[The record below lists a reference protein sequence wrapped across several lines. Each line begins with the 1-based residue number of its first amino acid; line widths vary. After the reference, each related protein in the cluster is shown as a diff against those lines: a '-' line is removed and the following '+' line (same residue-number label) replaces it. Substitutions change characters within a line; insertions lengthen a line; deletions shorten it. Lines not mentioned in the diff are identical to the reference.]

1 MAIRIVSAGTTIVK
15 KITVGT
21 PNRIG
26 QVSTGRITTLD
37 DVNGV
42 VGLAGGSYLIFDSA
56 TQKYIHRNFD
66 SDATALITN
75 SKITSLNDVNS
86 NINLSNGTYLRYD
99 SSTGN
104 FIHKGFDSDA
114 RNLISGGTGVTYTS
128 GTGVIEIG
136 QPVDSSDSPTFT
148 NLTLT
153 NHLRGPATLVIDP
166 AGIGDNTGKV
176 VIAGNLQ
183 VDGVQT
189 TINSTTLSINDK
201 NIILA
206 DSAVDSA
213 AANGAGITVT
223 GANATIQ
230 YNATSDTWDLNK
242 AIAVSGGLTATGN
255 IDVGTNKILYSNVYG
270 QEDDLPSASSY
281 HGMFAHVHGTQ
292 RAYYAHGGNWLKLID
307 ETNPIGSS
315 LIPSVDSAYDLG
327 SPTKKWK
334 ELYLSGKTLYLG
346 GVRLEDHNSQ
356 LRVLDSA
363 GNVVKFAMTSNTTS
377 DLTEGSN
384 LYYTTARA
392 DSDAKNAIS
401 ADVALSYNPATG
413 QVVHTNS
420 GVTAGAYGSASLVPT
435 ISVNSLGHIDSIGTV
450 SVAGVSTL
458 SFDSNNATVSIG
470 TADGNTFNTRIGLKS
485 FSTNDLVE
493 SSGNLYFTEARVDS
507 AIADIVTTGTFRS
520 TVNAFGTLASSITST
535 PHETLSGHTNTLFS
549 SQDSYNHIAIL
560 GPNVGIAGPTGT
572 KLIETFG
579 LADSD
584 AGAGEG
590 EVRLYYNGNEVLR
603 TGDYGVS
610 FGANKILYSNVY
622 DNESDLPSASQV
634 HGMFAH
640 VHATGK
646 GYYAHAGNWVKLIDE
661 TSSTTTD
668 LTEGSNLYYTTARND
683 SDTNSYIAGNR
694 TYGNITTT
702 GYIAG
707 PATLV
712 IDPAGVG
719 DNTGKVVIAGNLQV
733 DGVQTIINST
743 TISINDKNIILADS
757 AADSAASNGAGITV
771 TGSNALIQYNATSD
785 TWDLNKPFGRIRNV
799 LSTYST
805 TDLSEGTNLYYTKAR
820 ADSDGKNSISLID
833 SGGDGSLTYD
843 KVSGV
848 INYVGPS
855 SAEVRA
861 HFSGGTGI
869 TYNNGTGEI
878 KITDTTVVAGT
889 YGSASLVPI
898 VKVNAQGQVD
908 SVGTVS
914 VAGVSSAAFVEA
926 TGIFTINTAD
936 GNSFATTI
944 LDSDLTKTRAR
955 NVLRAVDAG
964 GDGQFV
970 YDSASG
976 TFTYTGPSAAEVRAH
991 LSASGDLSYNSS
1003 TGVFSFDVESVYTQG
1018 NFDSDFNTTLDAA
1031 AIGGTGISYAADS
1044 NTLSITNTG
1053 VTAASYGTASL
1064 VPVLAINA
1072 QGQITSASTVSVAGV
1087 SSTSFDSD
1095 KGIFT
1100 INTADG
1106 GSFPTTLF
1114 DSDYTKSRTRESIR
1128 AVDAGGDGSFA
1139 YDSASGTFTY
1149 TGASASETRAHFT
1162 GGNGIGITNGK
1173 VDMDSAYSA
1182 VFSKVTNTS
1191 GELFTK
1197 PTDISIV
1204 DGAAT
1209 VIDLETHDS
1218 DFKSIEY
1225 LVHMDDSAG
1234 GNVQLSK
1241 LLLTYNKT
1249 NVFYTEYGMTSS
1261 FSNDSDIG
1269 TLTADVVGADIRL
1282 IFTRSTGMGNIKV
1295 KPVKTVIS

>member
-15 KITVGT
+15 RITVGT

-37 DVNGV
+37 DVNGIS
-42 VGLAGGSYLIFDSA
+42 GLAGGSYLRFDSA

-66 SDATALITN
+66 SDATSLITN

-86 NINLSNGTYLRYD
+86 TTNLSNGTYLRYD

-114 RNLISGGTGVTYTS
+114 RNLIS
-128 GTGVIEIG
+128 
-136 QPVDSSDSPTFT
+136 
-148 NLTLT
+148 
-153 NHLRGPATLVIDP
+153 
-166 AGIGDNTGKV
+166 
-176 VIAGNLQ
+176 
-183 VDGVQT
+183 
-189 TINSTTLSINDK
+189 
-201 NIILA
+201 
-206 DSAVDSA
+206 
-213 AANGAGITVT
+213 
-223 GANATIQ
+223 
-230 YNATSDTWDLNK
+230 
-242 AIAVSGGLTATGN
+242 
-255 IDVGTNKILYSNVYG
+255 
-270 QEDDLPSASSY
+270 
-281 HGMFAHVHGTQ
+281 
-292 RAYYAHGGNWLKLID
+292 
-307 ETNPIGSS
+307 
-315 LIPSVDSAYDLG
+315 
-327 SPTKKWK
+327 
-334 ELYLSGKTLYLG
+334 
-346 GVRLEDHNSQ
+346 
-356 LRVLDSA
+356 
-363 GNVVKFAMTSNTTS
+363 
-377 DLTEGSN
+377 
-384 LYYTTARA
+384 
-392 DSDAKNAIS
+392 
-401 ADVALSYNPATG
+401 ADVALSYNSATG

-420 GVTAGAYGSASLVPT
+420 GVTSGRYGSASLVPT
-435 ISVNSLGHIDSIGTV
+435 ISVNDLGHIDSIGTV

-470 TADGNTFNTRIGLKS
+470 TADGNTFNTRIGLKA
-485 FSTNDLVE
+485 FSTNDLAE
-493 SSGNLYFTEARVDS
+493 SSGNLYYTDARVRLALRDNVLTETFNS
-507 AIADIVTTGTFRS
+507 TFGGGGATVAKLQSTTRVDENGDDIAGVSD
-520 TVNAFGTLASSITST
+520 
-535 PHETLSGHTNTLFS
+535 TLFS
-549 SQDSYNHIAIL
+549 SVDSTNRLVIQSTNLAIISQNNKQVLETTQTEYGTSIAL
-560 GPNVGIAGPTGT
+560 FHDGNKKLETTSTG
-572 KLIETFG
+572 LS
-579 LADSD
+579 A
-584 AGAGEG
+584 
-590 EVRLYYNGNEVLR
+590 
-603 TGDYGVS
+603 TGDIDVGT
-610 FGANKILYSNVY
+610 GKILYSNIY
-622 DNESDLPSASQV
+622 SSEGDLPSASSY

-640 VHATGK
+640 VHGTGRA
-646 GYYAHAGNWVKLIDE
+646 YYAHAGNWLKLIDE
-661 TSSTTTD
+661 TNTIGSSLIPSTDSAHDLGSPTNKWKELYLSGKTLYLGGVRLEDHNTQLRVLDSAGNVVKVALTSNSTSD

-733 DGVQTIINST
+733 DGVQTTINST
-743 TISINDKNIILADS
+743 ALSINDKNIILADS
-757 AADSAASNGAGITV
+757 AADSSAANGAGITV
-771 TGSNALIQYNATSD
+771 TGANALIQYNSTTD
-785 TWDLNKPFGRIRNV
+785 TWDLNKPLGATRNHLV
-799 LSTYST
+799 NFST
-805 TDLSEGTNLYYTKAR
+805 TNLSEGTNKYYLTTR
-820 ADSDGKNSISLID
+820 ADSDAKNAISVTD
-833 SGGDGSLTYD
+833 AGGDGSLAYN
-843 KVSGV
+843 SSNGV
-848 INYVGPS
+848 ITYTGPS
-855 SAEVRA
+855 AAEVRA

-869 TYNNGTGEI
+869 TYNSGNGEVTL
-878 KITDTTVVAGT
+878 TNTTVVAGT
-889 YGSASLVPI
+889 YGSASLVPQ
-898 VKVNAQGQVD
+898 VKINAQGQVD
-908 SVGTVS
+908 SIGTIS

-944 LDSDLTKTRAR
+944 LDSDLTKSRTRESIR
-955 NVLRAVDAG
+955 SVDAG
-964 GDGQFV
+964 GDGSFA

-1053 VTAASYGTASL
+1053 VTAASYGSASL

-1072 QGQITSASTVSVAGV
+1072 QGQVTSASTVSVAGV

-1149 TGASASETRAHFT
+1149 TGASATETRAHFT

>member
-26 QVSTGRITTLD
+26 QVSTGRITNLD
-37 DVNGV
+37 DVNGIS
-42 VGLAGGSYLIFDSA
+42 GLAGGSYIRFDSA
-56 TQKYIHRNFD
+56 TQKYIHRN
-66 SDATALITN
+66 
-75 SKITSLNDVNS
+75 
-86 NINLSNGTYLRYD
+86 
-99 SSTGN
+99 
-104 FIHKGFDSDA
+104 FDSDA

-166 AGIGDNTGKV
+166 AGVGDNTGKV

-242 AIAVSGGLTATGN
+242 AIAVSGGLTVTG
-255 IDVGTNKILYSNVYG
+255 
-270 QEDDLPSASSY
+270 A
-281 HGMFAHVHGTQ
+281 
-292 RAYYAHGGNWLKLID
+292 
-307 ETNPIGSS
+307 IGSS

-346 GVRLEDHNSQ
+346 GVRLEDHNTQ

-363 GNVVKFAMTSNTTS
+363 GNVVKVALTSNSTS

-401 ADVALSYNPATG
+401 ADIALSYNSATG

-420 GVTAGAYGSASLVPT
+420 GVTSGRYGSASLVPT
-435 ISVNSLGHIDSIGTV
+435 ISVNDLGHIDSIGTV

-470 TADGNTFNTRIGLKS
+470 TADGNTFNTRIGLKA

-520 TVNAFGTLASSITST
+520 TVNAFGALASSIFST

-549 SQDSYNHIAIL
+549 SQDSNNHIAIL
-560 GPNVGIAGPTGT
+560 GGNVGIASPTGT

-579 LADSD
+579 LADSG
-584 AGAGEG
+584 AGAGAG

-603 TGDYGVS
+603 TGSYGVN
-610 FGANKILYSNVY
+610 FGTNKILYSNIY
-622 DNESDLPSASQV
+622 DTIDDLPTASSY

-640 VHATGK
+640 VHETGK
-646 GYYAHAGNWVKLIDE
+646 GYYAHAGNWIKLIDE
-661 TSSTTTD
+661 TSSTTGD
-668 LTEGSNLYYTTARND
+668 LSEGYNLYYTDARV
-683 SDTNSYIAGNR
+683 DTRISGNR

-719 DNTGKVVIAGNLQV
+719 DNTGKVVIAGDLQV

-743 TISINDKNIILADS
+743 ALSINDKNIILADS
-757 AADSAASNGAGITV
+757 AADSSAANGAGITV
-771 TGSNALIQYNATSD
+771 SGANALIQYNSTSD

-1053 VTAASYGTASL
+1053 VTAASYGSASL

-1072 QGQITSASTVSVAGV
+1072 QGQVTSASTVSVAGV

-1114 DSDYTKSRTRESIR
+1114 DSDYTKSRTRESVR

-1149 TGASASETRAHFT
+1149 TGASATETRAHFT

>member
-1 MAIRIVSAGTTIVK
+1 M
-15 KITVGT
+15 
-21 PNRIG
+21 
-26 QVSTGRITTLD
+26 
-37 DVNGV
+37 
-42 VGLAGGSYLIFDSA
+42 
-56 TQKYIHRNFD
+56 
-66 SDATALITN
+66 
-75 SKITSLNDVNS
+75 
-86 NINLSNGTYLRYD
+86 
-99 SSTGN
+99 
-104 FIHKGFDSDA
+104 
-114 RNLISGGTGVTYTS
+114 
-128 GTGVIEIG
+128 
-136 QPVDSSDSPTFT
+136 
-148 NLTLT
+148 
-153 NHLRGPATLVIDP
+153 
-166 AGIGDNTGKV
+166 
-176 VIAGNLQ
+176 
-183 VDGVQT
+183 
-189 TINSTTLSINDK
+189 
-201 NIILA
+201 
-206 DSAVDSA
+206 
-213 AANGAGITVT
+213 
-223 GANATIQ
+223 
-230 YNATSDTWDLNK
+230 
-242 AIAVSGGLTATGN
+242 
-255 IDVGTNKILYSNVYG
+255 
-270 QEDDLPSASSY
+270 
-281 HGMFAHVHGTQ
+281 
-292 RAYYAHGGNWLKLID
+292 
-307 ETNPIGSS
+307 
-315 LIPSVDSAYDLG
+315 
-327 SPTKKWK
+327 
-334 ELYLSGKTLYLG
+334 
-346 GVRLEDHNSQ
+346 
-356 LRVLDSA
+356 
-363 GNVVKFAMTSNTTS
+363 
-377 DLTEGSN
+377 
-384 LYYTTARA
+384 
-392 DSDAKNAIS
+392 
-401 ADVALSYNPATG
+401 
-413 QVVHTNS
+413 
-420 GVTAGAYGSASLVPT
+420 
-435 ISVNSLGHIDSIGTV
+435 
-450 SVAGVSTL
+450 
-458 SFDSNNATVSIG
+458 
-470 TADGNTFNTRIGLKS
+470 
-485 FSTNDLVE
+485 
-493 SSGNLYFTEARVDS
+493 
-507 AIADIVTTGTFRS
+507 
-520 TVNAFGTLASSITST
+520 
-535 PHETLSGHTNTLFS
+535 
-549 SQDSYNHIAIL
+549 
-560 GPNVGIAGPTGT
+560 
-572 KLIETFG
+572 
-579 LADSD
+579 
-584 AGAGEG
+584 
-590 EVRLYYNGNEVLR
+590 
-603 TGDYGVS
+603 
-610 FGANKILYSNVY
+610 
-622 DNESDLPSASQV
+622 
-634 HGMFAH
+634 
-640 VHATGK
+640 
-646 GYYAHAGNWVKLIDE
+646 
-661 TSSTTTD
+661 
-668 LTEGSNLYYTTARND
+668 
-683 SDTNSYIAGNR
+683 
-694 TYGNITTT
+694 
-702 GYIAG
+702 
-707 PATLV
+707 
-712 IDPAGVG
+712 
-719 DNTGKVVIAGNLQV
+719 
-733 DGVQTIINST
+733 
-743 TISINDKNIILADS
+743 
-757 AADSAASNGAGITV
+757 
-771 TGSNALIQYNATSD
+771 
-785 TWDLNKPFGRIRNV
+785 
-799 LSTYST
+799 
-805 TDLSEGTNLYYTKAR
+805 
-820 ADSDGKNSISLID
+820 
-833 SGGDGSLTYD
+833 
-843 KVSGV
+843 
-848 INYVGPS
+848 
-855 SAEVRA
+855 
-861 HFSGGTGI
+861 
-869 TYNNGTGEI
+869 
-878 KITDTTVVAGT
+878 
-889 YGSASLVPI
+889 
-898 VKVNAQGQVD
+898 NAQGQVD

>member
-15 KITVGT
+15 RITVGT

-26 QVSTGRITTLD
+26 QVSTGRITNLD
-37 DVNGV
+37 DVNGIS
-42 VGLAGGSYLIFDSA
+42 GLAGGSYIRFDSA

-66 SDATALITN
+66 SDVTSLNTAFKL
-75 SKITSLNDVNS
+75 TSLNDVNS
-86 NINLSNGTYLRYD
+86 TTNLSNGTYLRYD

-104 FIHKGFDSDA
+104 FIHRNFDSDG
-114 RNLISGGTGVTYTS
+114 RNL
-128 GTGVIEIG
+128 
-136 QPVDSSDSPTFT
+136 
-148 NLTLT
+148 
-153 NHLRGPATLVIDP
+153 
-166 AGIGDNTGKV
+166 
-176 VIAGNLQ
+176 
-183 VDGVQT
+183 
-189 TINSTTLSINDK
+189 
-201 NIILA
+201 
-206 DSAVDSA
+206 
-213 AANGAGITVT
+213 
-223 GANATIQ
+223 
-230 YNATSDTWDLNK
+230 
-242 AIAVSGGLTATGN
+242 
-255 IDVGTNKILYSNVYG
+255 
-270 QEDDLPSASSY
+270 
-281 HGMFAHVHGTQ
+281 
-292 RAYYAHGGNWLKLID
+292 
-307 ETNPIGSS
+307 
-315 LIPSVDSAYDLG
+315 
-327 SPTKKWK
+327 
-334 ELYLSGKTLYLG
+334 
-346 GVRLEDHNSQ
+346 
-356 LRVLDSA
+356 
-363 GNVVKFAMTSNTTS
+363 
-377 DLTEGSN
+377 
-384 LYYTTARA
+384 
-392 DSDAKNAIS
+392 IS
-401 ADVALSYNPATG
+401 ADVALSYNSATG

-435 ISVNSLGHIDSIGTV
+435 ISVNTLGHIDSIGTV

-470 TADGNTFNTRIGLKS
+470 TADGNTFNTRIGLKA
-485 FSTNDLVE
+485 FTTNDLVE
-493 SSGNLYFTEARVDS
+493 GPDPRDSGGAAGNLYYTNERVENHLLPSVSTVQLSSKFTVSGPIVALLRTRNRVDENTGNNIPGFS
-507 AIADIVTTGTFRS
+507 TTDFMSNDS
-520 TVNAFGTLASSITST
+520 TNQLAITSKK
-535 PHETLSGHTNTLFS
+535 
-549 SQDSYNHIAIL
+549 
-560 GPNVGIAGPTGT
+560 VGILSVAN
-572 KLIETFG
+572 KRLLETFG
-579 LADSD
+579 TSDSESI
-584 AGAGEG
+584 ALFQNNSKKLETTPTGIS
-590 EVRLYYNGNEVLR
+590 VTGNIDVG
-603 TGDYGVS
+603 TG
-610 FGANKILYSNVY
+610 KILYSNVY
-622 DNESDLPSASQV
+622 SGEDDLPSASSY

-640 VHATGK
+640 VHSTQRA
-646 GYYAHAGNWVKLIDE
+646 YYAHAGNWLKLIDE
-661 TSSTTTD
+661 TNPIGSSLIPSFDSSYDLGSPTKKWKELYLSGKTIYLGGVRLEDHNTQLRVLDSSGNVVKVALTSNSTSD
-668 LTEGSNLYYTTARND
+668 LTEGSNLYYTDARVDNRISGD
-683 SDTNSYIAGNR
+683 R

-719 DNTGKVVIAGNLQV
+719 NDTGKVVIAGDFQV
-733 DGVQTIINST
+733 NGVQTIINST
-743 TISINDKNIILADS
+743 SLSINDKNIILADS
-757 AADSAASNGAGITV
+757 ASDSSASNGAGITV
-771 TGSNALIQYNATSD
+771 SGSNALIQYNSTSD
-785 TWDLNKPFGRIRNV
+785 TWDLNKPLGRIRNV

-805 TDLSEGTNLYYTKAR
+805 TDLSEGTNKYYLTSR
-820 ADSDGKNSISLID
+820 ADSAAKNAISVTD
-833 SGGDGSLTYD
+833 TGGDGSLTYNP
-843 KVSGV
+843 VNGV
-848 INYVGPS
+848 ITYTGPS
-855 SAEVRA
+855 ATEVRA

-869 TYNNGTGEI
+869 TYNSGSGG
-878 KITDTTVVAGT
+878 ITLTNTTVVAGT
-889 YGSASLVPI
+889 YGSASLVPQ
-898 VKVNAQGQVD
+898 VKINAQGQVD
-908 SVGTVS
+908 SIGTIS

-944 LDSDLTKTRAR
+944 LDSDLTKSRTRESIR
-955 NVLRAVDAG
+955 SVDAG
-964 GDGQFV
+964 GDGSFT

>member
-15 KITVGT
+15 RITVGT

-26 QVSTGRITTLD
+26 QVSTGRITNLD
-37 DVNGV
+37 DVNGIS
-42 VGLAGGSYLIFDSA
+42 GLAGGSYLRFDSA

-66 SDATALITN
+66 SDATSVITN
-75 SKITSLNDVNS
+75 SKLTSLNDVNS
-86 NINLSNGTYLRYD
+86 TTNLSNGTYLRYD

-114 RNLISGGTGVTYTS
+114 RNLIS
-128 GTGVIEIG
+128 
-136 QPVDSSDSPTFT
+136 
-148 NLTLT
+148 
-153 NHLRGPATLVIDP
+153 
-166 AGIGDNTGKV
+166 
-176 VIAGNLQ
+176 
-183 VDGVQT
+183 
-189 TINSTTLSINDK
+189 
-201 NIILA
+201 
-206 DSAVDSA
+206 
-213 AANGAGITVT
+213 
-223 GANATIQ
+223 
-230 YNATSDTWDLNK
+230 
-242 AIAVSGGLTATGN
+242 
-255 IDVGTNKILYSNVYG
+255 
-270 QEDDLPSASSY
+270 
-281 HGMFAHVHGTQ
+281 
-292 RAYYAHGGNWLKLID
+292 
-307 ETNPIGSS
+307 
-315 LIPSVDSAYDLG
+315 
-327 SPTKKWK
+327 
-334 ELYLSGKTLYLG
+334 
-346 GVRLEDHNSQ
+346 
-356 LRVLDSA
+356 
-363 GNVVKFAMTSNTTS
+363 
-377 DLTEGSN
+377 
-384 LYYTTARA
+384 
-392 DSDAKNAIS
+392 
-401 ADVALSYNPATG
+401 ADVALSYNSATG

-420 GVTAGAYGSASLVPT
+420 GVTSGAYGSASQVPT
-435 ISVNSLGHIDSIGTV
+435 ISVNTLGHIDSIGTV
-450 SVAGVSTL
+450 SVAGVTTL
-458 SFDSNNATVSIG
+458 TFDSNNATVSIG

-485 FSTNDLVE
+485 FSTNDLAE
-493 SSGNLYFTEARVDS
+493 SSGNLYYTDARVRLALRDNVLTETLNSTFGGGGATVAKLQSTTRVDPNTGQDIPNVSDTVMASVDS
-507 AIADIVTTGTFRS
+507 SNRILLQSANLAILSKNNKQVLETTQTNAGT
-520 TVNAFGTLASSITST
+520 SIALFHDANKKLETTST
-535 PHETLSGHTNTLFS
+535 GLT
-549 SQDSYNHIAIL
+549 
-560 GPNVGIAGPTGT
+560 VTGN
-572 KLIETFG
+572 I
-579 LADSD
+579 D
-584 AGAGEG
+584 AG
-590 EVRLYYNGNEVLR
+590 
-603 TGDYGVS
+603 TG
-610 FGANKILYSNVY
+610 KILYSNVY
-622 DNESDLPSASQV
+622 SSEGDLPSASSY

-640 VHATGK
+640 VHGTQRA
-646 GYYAHAGNWVKLIDE
+646 YYAHAGNWLKLIDE
-661 TSSTTTD
+661 TNTASLPSIGSNIIPSADSAYDLGSPTNKWKELYLSGKTIYLGGVRLEDHNNQLRVLDSVGNVVKFAMTSNTTSD

-694 TYGNITTT
+694 TYGTINSGNITTT

-733 DGVQTIINST
+733 DGVQTTINST
-743 TISINDKNIILADS
+743 ALSINDKNIILADS
-757 AADSAASNGAGITV
+757 AADSSAANGAGITV
-771 TGSNALIQYNATSD
+771 TAANALIQYNSTSD
-785 TWDLNKPFGRIRNV
+785 TWDLNKPLGSTRNHLV
-799 LSTYST
+799 NFST
-805 TDLSEGTNLYYTKAR
+805 TNLSEGTNKYYLTSR
-820 ADSDGKNSISLID
+820 ADSAAKNAISVTD
-833 SGGDGSLTYD
+833 TGGDGSLTYNP
-843 KVSGV
+843 VNGV
-848 INYVGPS
+848 ITYTGPS
-855 SAEVRA
+855 ATEVRA

-869 TYNNGTGEI
+869 TYNSGSGEV
-878 KITDTTVVAGT
+878 TLTNTTVVAGT
-889 YGSASLVPI
+889 YGSASLVPQ
-898 VKVNAQGQVD
+898 VKINAQGQVD
-908 SVGTVS
+908 SIGTIS

-944 LDSDLTKTRAR
+944 LDSDLTKSRTRESIR
-955 NVLRAVDAG
+955 SVDAG
-964 GDGQFV
+964 GDGSFA

-1149 TGASASETRAHFT
+1149 TGASATETRAHFT

>member
-26 QVSTGRITTLD
+26 QVSTGRITNLD
-37 DVNGV
+37 DVNGIN
-42 VGLAGGSYLIFDSA
+42 GLAGGSYLRFDSA

-66 SDATALITN
+66 SD
-75 SKITSLNDVNS
+75 
-86 NINLSNGTYLRYD
+86 G
-99 SSTGN
+99 
-104 FIHKGFDSDA
+104 
-114 RNLISGGTGVTYTS
+114 RNLIS
-128 GTGVIEIG
+128 
-136 QPVDSSDSPTFT
+136 
-148 NLTLT
+148 
-153 NHLRGPATLVIDP
+153 A
-166 AGIGDNTGKV
+166 
-176 VIAGNLQ
+176 
-183 VDGVQT
+183 
-189 TINSTTLSINDK
+189 
-201 NIILA
+201 
-206 DSAVDSA
+206 
-213 AANGAGITVT
+213 
-223 GANATIQ
+223 
-230 YNATSDTWDLNK
+230 
-242 AIAVSGGLTATGN
+242 
-255 IDVGTNKILYSNVYG
+255 DVG
-270 QEDDLPSASSY
+270 
-281 HGMFAHVHGTQ
+281 
-292 RAYYAHGGNWLKLID
+292 
-307 ETNPIGSS
+307 
-315 LIPSVDSAYDLG
+315 
-327 SPTKKWK
+327 
-334 ELYLSGKTLYLG
+334 
-346 GVRLEDHNSQ
+346 
-356 LRVLDSA
+356 
-363 GNVVKFAMTSNTTS
+363 
-377 DLTEGSN
+377 
-384 LYYTTARA
+384 
-392 DSDAKNAIS
+392 
-401 ADVALSYNPATG
+401 LSYNSATG

-420 GVTAGAYGSASLVPT
+420 GVTSGAYGSASLVPT
-435 ISVNSLGHIDSIGTV
+435 ISVNDLGHIDSIGTV

-470 TADGNTFNTRIGLKS
+470 TADGNTFNARIGLKA
-485 FSTNDLVE
+485 FSTNDLAE
-493 SSGNLYFTEARVDS
+493 SSGNLYYTDVRVRAALSSNVVTETLTSTLGAGGLESAKLQSTTRVDENG
-507 AIADIVTTGTFRS
+507 ADIAGVSDTIFYSTDSSNRILIQSTNLGIISRNNKRVLETTQTNAGT
-520 TVNAFGTLASSITST
+520 SIALFHDDSKKLETTST
-535 PHETLSGHTNTLFS
+535 GLT
-549 SQDSYNHIAIL
+549 I
-560 GPNVGIAGPTGT
+560 TGN
-572 KLIETFG
+572 I
-579 LADSD
+579 D
-584 AGAGEG
+584 AG
-590 EVRLYYNGNEVLR
+590 
-603 TGDYGVS
+603 TG
-610 FGANKILYSNVY
+610 KILYSNVY
-622 DNESDLPSASQV
+622 SSEGDLPSASSY

-640 VHATGK
+640 VHGTQKA
-646 GYYAHAGNWVKLIDE
+646 YYAHGGNWLKLIDE
-661 TSSTTTD
+661 TNTASLPSIGSNIIPSADSAYDLGSPTNKWKELYLSGKTLYLGGVRLEDHNSQLRVLDSNGVVVKFAMTSNTTSD

-683 SDTNSYIAGNR
+683 SGTSEFIAADR

-707 PATLV
+707 PATLI

-719 DNTGKVVIAGNLQV
+719 DNTGKVVIAGDLQV

-743 TISINDKNIILADS
+743 ALSINDKNIILADS
-757 AADSAASNGAGITV
+757 AADSAASNGSGITV
-771 TGSNALIQYNATSD
+771 TGSNALIQYNSTTD
-785 TWDLNKPFGRIRNV
+785 TWDLNKPLGATRNHLV
-799 LSTYST
+799 NFST
-805 TDLSEGTNLYYTKAR
+805 TNLSEGTNKYYLTTR
-820 ADSDGKNSISLID
+820 ADSDAKNAISVTD
-833 SGGDGSLTYD
+833 AGGDGSLAYN
-843 KVSGV
+843 SSNGV
-848 INYVGPS
+848 ITYTGPS
-855 SAEVRA
+855 ATEVRA

-869 TYNNGTGEI
+869 TYNSGNGEVTL
-878 KITDTTVVAGT
+878 TNTTVVAGT
-889 YGSASLVPI
+889 YGSASLVPQ
-898 VKVNAQGQVD
+898 VKINAQGQVD
-908 SVGTVS
+908 SIGTIS

-944 LDSDLTKTRAR
+944 LDSDLTKSRTRESIR
-955 NVLRAVDAG
+955 SVDAG
-964 GDGQFV
+964 GDGSFA

-1114 DSDYTKSRTRESIR
+1114 DSDYTKSRTRESVR

-1149 TGASASETRAHFT
+1149 TGASATETRAHFT

-1204 DGAAT
+1204 DGSAT
-1209 VIDLETHDS
+1209 VIDTETHDS

>member
-26 QVSTGRITTLD
+26 TVSTGRITALD

-42 VGLAGGSYLIFDSA
+42 VGLAGGSYLRFDSA
-56 TQKYIHRNFD
+56 SQKYIHRNFD
-66 SDATALITN
+66 SD
-75 SKITSLNDVNS
+75 
-86 NINLSNGTYLRYD
+86 G
-99 SSTGN
+99 
-104 FIHKGFDSDA
+104 
-114 RNLISGGTGVTYTS
+114 RNL
-128 GTGVIEIG
+128 
-136 QPVDSSDSPTFT
+136 
-148 NLTLT
+148 
-153 NHLRGPATLVIDP
+153 
-166 AGIGDNTGKV
+166 
-176 VIAGNLQ
+176 
-183 VDGVQT
+183 
-189 TINSTTLSINDK
+189 
-201 NIILA
+201 
-206 DSAVDSA
+206 
-213 AANGAGITVT
+213 
-223 GANATIQ
+223 
-230 YNATSDTWDLNK
+230 
-242 AIAVSGGLTATGN
+242 
-255 IDVGTNKILYSNVYG
+255 
-270 QEDDLPSASSY
+270 
-281 HGMFAHVHGTQ
+281 
-292 RAYYAHGGNWLKLID
+292 
-307 ETNPIGSS
+307 
-315 LIPSVDSAYDLG
+315 
-327 SPTKKWK
+327 
-334 ELYLSGKTLYLG
+334 
-346 GVRLEDHNSQ
+346 
-356 LRVLDSA
+356 
-363 GNVVKFAMTSNTTS
+363 
-377 DLTEGSN
+377 
-384 LYYTTARA
+384 
-392 DSDAKNAIS
+392 IS
-401 ADVALSYNPATG
+401 ADVALSYNSATG

-420 GVTAGAYGSASLVPT
+420 GVTAGRYGSASLVPT
-435 ISVNSLGHIDSIGTV
+435 ISVNTLGHIDSIGTV

-458 SFDSNNATVSIG
+458 SFDSNNATVTIG
-470 TADGNTFNTRIGLKS
+470 TADGNTFNTRIGLKA
-485 FSTNDLVE
+485 FSTNDLAE
-493 SSGNLYFTEARVDS
+493 SSGNLYYTDSRVDS
-507 AIADIVTTGTFRS
+507 YINASILTSDVSEGSNLYYTDARVRLALRDNVVTETFNSTFGGGGNTVAKLTSTTRVDPNTGNDIPNVSDTILFSVDSTNRMLLQSTNLGIITANKKQLLETTQTASG
-520 TVNAFGTLASSITST
+520 SSIALFNDGNKKL
-535 PHETLSGHTNTLFS
+535 ETNT
-549 SQDSYNHIAIL
+549 
-560 GPNVGIAGPTGT
+560 GGITVTGD
-572 KLIETFG
+572 L
-579 LADSD
+579 D
-584 AGAGEG
+584 AG
-590 EVRLYYNGNEVLR
+590 
-603 TGDYGVS
+603 TG
-610 FGANKILYSNVY
+610 KIRYSNVY
-622 DNESDLPSASQV
+622 SSEADLPSAGSY

-640 VHATGK
+640 VHGTGRA
-646 GYYAHAGNWVKLIDE
+646 YYSHAGNWLKLIDE
-661 TSSTTTD
+661 TNTASLPSIGSNIIPSADSAYDLGSPTKKWKELYLSGKTIYLGGVRLEDHNTQLRVLDSAGNVVKVALSSNTTSD
-668 LTEGSNLYYTTARND
+668 LAEGSNLYYTDARV
-683 SDTNSYIAGNR
+683 DTRISGNR

-733 DGVQTIINST
+733 DGVQTTINST
-743 TISINDKNIILADS
+743 ALSINDKNIILADS

-771 TGSNALIQYNATSD
+771 TGSNALIQYNSTED
-785 TWDLNKPFGRIRNV
+785 TWDLNKPLGATRNHLV
-799 LSTYST
+799 NFST
-805 TDLSEGTNLYYTKAR
+805 TNLSEGTNKYYLTSR
-820 ADSDGKNSISLID
+820 ADSAAKNAISVTD
-833 SGGDGSLTYD
+833 TGGDGSLAYNP
-843 KVSGV
+843 VNGV
-848 INYVGPS
+848 ITYTGPS
-855 SAEVRA
+855 ATETRA

-869 TYNNGTGEI
+869 TYNSSNGEI
-878 KITDTTVVAGT
+878 TLTNTTVVAGT
-889 YGSASLVPI
+889 YGSASLVPQVRI
-898 VKVNAQGQVD
+898 NAQGQVD
-908 SVGTVS
+908 SIGTIA
-914 VAGVSSAAFVEA
+914 VAGVSSAAFVKA

-944 LDSDLTKTRAR
+944 LDSDLTKSRTRESIR
-955 NVLRAVDAG
+955 SVDAG
-964 GDGQFV
+964 GDGSFA

-1003 TGVFSFDVESVYTQG
+1003 TGVFSFDVENVYTQG

-1053 VTAASYGTASL
+1053 VTAASYGSASL

-1072 QGQITSASTVSVAGV
+1072 QGQVTTASTVAVAGV

-1100 INTADG
+1100 ISTADG

-1114 DSDYTKSRTRESIR
+1114 DSDYTKSRTRESVR

-1182 VFSKVTNTS
+1182 VFNKITNTS

>member
-37 DVNGV
+37 DVNGIS
-42 VGLAGGSYLIFDSA
+42 GLAGGSYLRFDSA
-56 TQKYIHRNFD
+56 TQKYLHRNFD

-114 RNLISGGTGVTYTS
+114 RNLISADVALSYNSATGQVIHTNSGVTSGAYGSASQVPTISVNDLGHIDSIGTVSVAGVSTLTFDSNNATVSIGTADGNTFNTRIGLKAFSTNDLAESSGNLYYTDVRVRAALS
-128 GTGVIEIG
+128 ANVVTETLTSTMGAGGLESAKLQSTTRVDGNGDDIAGVSDT
-136 QPVDSSDSPTFT
+136 VFYSTDSSNRILIQST
-148 NLTLT
+148 NLGILSRNNKRVLETTQT
-153 NHLRGPATLVIDP
+153 N
-166 AGIGDNTGKV
+166 AGASIALFHDDNKK
-176 VIAGNLQ
+176 LE
-183 VDGVQT
+183 T
-189 TINSTTLSINDK
+189 TST
-201 NIILA
+201 
-206 DSAVDSA
+206 
-213 AANGAGITVT
+213 
-223 GANATIQ
+223 
-230 YNATSDTWDLNK
+230 
-242 AIAVSGGLTATGN
+242 GLTITGN
-255 IDVGTNKILYSNVYG
+255 IDAGTGKILYSNVYSSEG
-270 QEDDLPSASSY
+270 DLPSASSY

-307 ETNPIGSS
+307 ETNTASLPSIGSNI
-315 LIPSVDSAYDLG
+315 IPSADSAYDLG
-327 SPTKKWK
+327 SPTNKWK

-356 LRVLDSA
+356 LRVLDSN
-363 GNVVKFAMTSNTTS
+363 GVVVKFAMTSNTTS

-384 LYYTTARA
+384 LYYTTAR
-392 DSDAKNAIS
+392 
-401 ADVALSYNPATG
+401 
-413 QVVHTNS
+413 
-420 GVTAGAYGSASLVPT
+420 
-435 ISVNSLGHIDSIGTV
+435 
-450 SVAGVSTL
+450 
-458 SFDSNNATVSIG
+458 
-470 TADGNTFNTRIGLKS
+470 
-485 FSTNDLVE
+485 
-493 SSGNLYFTEARVDS
+493 
-507 AIADIVTTGTFRS
+507 
-520 TVNAFGTLASSITST
+520 
-535 PHETLSGHTNTLFS
+535 
-549 SQDSYNHIAIL
+549 
-560 GPNVGIAGPTGT
+560 
-572 KLIETFG
+572 
-579 LADSD
+579 
-584 AGAGEG
+584 
-590 EVRLYYNGNEVLR
+590 
-603 TGDYGVS
+603 
-610 FGANKILYSNVY
+610 
-622 DNESDLPSASQV
+622 
-634 HGMFAH
+634 
-640 VHATGK
+640 
-646 GYYAHAGNWVKLIDE
+646 
-661 TSSTTTD
+661 
-668 LTEGSNLYYTTARND
+668 ND
-683 SDTNSYIAGNR
+683 SGTSEFIAADR

-707 PATLV
+707 PATLI

-719 DNTGKVVIAGNLQV
+719 DNTGKVVIAGDLQV

-743 TISINDKNIILADS
+743 ALSINDKNIILADS
-757 AADSAASNGAGITV
+757 AVDSSTANGAGITV
-771 TGSNALIQYNATSD
+771 SGANALIQYNSTSD
-785 TWDLNKPFGRIRNV
+785 TWDLNKPLGSTRNHLV
-799 LSTYST
+799 NFST
-805 TDLSEGTNLYYTKAR
+805 TNLSEGSNKYYLTPR
-820 ADSDGKNSISLID
+820 ADSDAKNAISVTD
-833 SGGDGSLTYD
+833 AGGDGSLTYD
-843 KVSGV
+843 PSNGV
-848 INYVGPS
+848 ITYTGPS
-855 SAEVRA
+855 ASEVRA

-869 TYNNGTGEI
+869 TYNSGNGEVSLTN
-878 KITDTTVVAGT
+878 TTVVAGT
-889 YGSASLVPI
+889 YGSASLVPQ
-898 VKVNAQGQVD
+898 VKINAQGQVD
-908 SVGTVS
+908 SIGTIS

-944 LDSDLTKTRAR
+944 LDSDLTKSRTRESIR
-955 NVLRAVDAG
+955 SVDAG
-964 GDGQFV
+964 GDGSFA

-991 LSASGDLSYNSS
+991 LSASGDLSYNAS

-1114 DSDYTKSRTRESIR
+1114 DSDYTKSRTRESVR

>member
-15 KITVGT
+15 RITVGT

-26 QVSTGRITTLD
+26 QVSTGRITNLD
-37 DVNGV
+37 DVNGIS
-42 VGLAGGSYLIFDSA
+42 GLAGGSYLRFDSA

-66 SDATALITN
+66 SD
-75 SKITSLNDVNS
+75 
-86 NINLSNGTYLRYD
+86 G
-99 SSTGN
+99 
-104 FIHKGFDSDA
+104 
-114 RNLISGGTGVTYTS
+114 RNL
-128 GTGVIEIG
+128 
-136 QPVDSSDSPTFT
+136 
-148 NLTLT
+148 
-153 NHLRGPATLVIDP
+153 
-166 AGIGDNTGKV
+166 
-176 VIAGNLQ
+176 
-183 VDGVQT
+183 
-189 TINSTTLSINDK
+189 
-201 NIILA
+201 
-206 DSAVDSA
+206 
-213 AANGAGITVT
+213 
-223 GANATIQ
+223 
-230 YNATSDTWDLNK
+230 
-242 AIAVSGGLTATGN
+242 
-255 IDVGTNKILYSNVYG
+255 
-270 QEDDLPSASSY
+270 
-281 HGMFAHVHGTQ
+281 
-292 RAYYAHGGNWLKLID
+292 
-307 ETNPIGSS
+307 
-315 LIPSVDSAYDLG
+315 
-327 SPTKKWK
+327 
-334 ELYLSGKTLYLG
+334 
-346 GVRLEDHNSQ
+346 
-356 LRVLDSA
+356 
-363 GNVVKFAMTSNTTS
+363 
-377 DLTEGSN
+377 
-384 LYYTTARA
+384 
-392 DSDAKNAIS
+392 IS
-401 ADVALSYNPATG
+401 ADVALSYNSATG

-420 GVTAGAYGSASLVPT
+420 GVTSGRYGSASLVPT
-435 ISVNSLGHIDSIGTV
+435 ISVNDLGHIDSIGTV

-470 TADGNTFNTRIGLKS
+470 TADGNTFNTRIGLKA
-485 FSTNDLVE
+485 FSTNDLAE
-493 SSGNLYFTEARVDS
+493 SSGNLYYTDARVRLALRDN
-507 AIADIVTTGTFRS
+507 VLTETFNSTFGGGGATVAKLRS
-520 TVNAFGTLASSITST
+520 TTRVDLNTGQDIPNVSD
-535 PHETLSGHTNTLFS
+535 TLFS
-549 SQDSYNHIAIL
+549 SVDSTNRLVIQSTNLAIISQNNKQVL
-560 GPNVGIAGPTGT
+560 ETTQTDSGTSVTLFHDGNKKLKTTSTG
-572 KLIETFG
+572 LS
-579 LADSD
+579 A
-584 AGAGEG
+584 
-590 EVRLYYNGNEVLR
+590 
-603 TGDYGVS
+603 TGDIDVGT
-610 FGANKILYSNVY
+610 GKILYSNIY
-622 DNESDLPSASQV
+622 SSEGDLPSASSY

-640 VHATGK
+640 VHGTGRA
-646 GYYAHAGNWVKLIDE
+646 YYAHAGNWLKLIDE
-661 TSSTTTD
+661 TNTIGSSLIPSTDSAHDLGSPTNKWKELYLSGKTLYLGGVRLEDHNTQLRVLDSAGNVVKVALTSNSTSD

-694 TYGNITTT
+694 TYGTINSGNITTT

-733 DGVQTIINST
+733 DGVQTTINST
-743 TISINDKNIILADS
+743 ALSINDKNIILADS
-757 AADSAASNGAGITV
+757 AADSSAANGAGITV
-771 TGSNALIQYNATSD
+771 TGANALIQYNSTSD
-785 TWDLNKPFGRIRNV
+785 TWDLNKPLGSTRNH
-799 LSTYST
+799 LINFST
-805 TDLSEGTNLYYTKAR
+805 TNLSEGTNKYYLTSR
-820 ADSDGKNSISLID
+820 ADSAAKNAISVTD
-833 SGGDGSLTYD
+833 TGGDGSLTYNP
-843 KVSGV
+843 VNGV
-848 INYVGPS
+848 ITYTGPS
-855 SAEVRA
+855 AAEVRA

-869 TYNNGTGEI
+869 TYNSGNGEVTL
-878 KITDTTVVAGT
+878 TNTTVVAGT
-889 YGSASLVPI
+889 YGSASLVPQ
-898 VKVNAQGQVD
+898 VKINAQGQVD
-908 SVGTVS
+908 SIGTIS
-914 VAGVSSAAFVEA
+914 VAGVSSTAFVEA

-944 LDSDLTKTRAR
+944 LDSDLTKSRTRESIR
-955 NVLRAVDAG
+955 SVDAG
-964 GDGQFV
+964 GDGSFA

-1053 VTAASYGTASL
+1053 VTAASYGSASL

-1072 QGQITSASTVSVAGV
+1072 QGQVTSASTVSVAGV

-1114 DSDYTKSRTRESIR
+1114 DSDYTKSRTRESVR

-1149 TGASASETRAHFT
+1149 TGASATETRAHFT